1 MARKKRAEGTRAP
14 NGASSIYLGKDG
26 KWHGRVTMGVRDDG
40 SPDRRHVERKT
51 EAEVIRAVRAL
62 ERERDSGKA
71 RKAGSGKWTVEK
83 WLLHWFEHTV
93 QPNVRYKTWKYYST
107 GIHNY
112 LIPGLG
118 AHRLE
123 KLEAE
128 HVERFYAKLRKS
140 GLKQFTLLQIH
151 RTLRAALNEAEK
163 RERITR
169 NPIRVIRTPQIT
181 ETEIEPLTVEDAQSI
196 LLLARERRNGVRWA
210 IALALGLRQGEALGL
225 KWPDITTEWHHG
237 CPEKDACGS
246 APVDCP
252 VAFLTGTL
260 TVRRALQRQTWQHGC
275 APEAPCGRKR
285 GAECPNRHSG
295 GLVIVEPKSR
305 AGRRVVSL
313 PSPLAH
319 ALIDHRAAQAA
330 ERAHAA
336 NLWQDNG
343 WVFAQPTGKPID
355 TRADH
360 GEWKELLAAAGVR
373 EARLHDARHTAAT
386 FLLVL
391 GVSDRAAMDV
401 MGWSKA
407 DMAKRYMHVPDE
419 VRRQIAKM
427 VGSLLWADSDGN
439 QGDDGEGMAG
449 VPVPA

>member
-1 MARKKRAEGTRAP
+1 MARKQRAEGTRAP

-40 SPDRRHVERKT
+40 KADRRHLERKT

-62 ERERDSGKA
+62 ERQRDTGKA
-71 RKAGSGKWTVEK
+71 RRAGGGKWTVEK
-83 WLLHWFEHTV
+83 WLLHWFEHV
-93 QPNVRYKTWKYYST
+93 AQPNVRYKTQTYYST
-107 GIHNY
+107 AIHKY
-112 LIPGLG
+112 LVPGLG
-118 AHRLE
+118 AHRLD
-123 KLEAE
+123 KLEPE
-128 HVERFYAKLRKS
+128 HVERFYAHLRKAGAKPS
-140 GLKQFTLLQIH
+140 TLLQVH

-163 RERITR
+163 RERIAR
-169 NPIRVIRTPQIT
+169 NPIRVVRSPQMT
-181 ETEIEPLTVEDAQSI
+181 ETEIEPLTVDDAQSI
-196 LLLARERRNGVRWA
+196 LSLARERRNGVRWA

-225 KWPDITTEWHHG
+225 KWPDITTEWRHE
-237 CPEKDACGS
+237 CPEKDPCGN

-252 VAFLTGTL
+252 EAFPTGTL

-275 APEAPCGRKR
+275 DPDAPCGRKR
-285 GAECPNRHSG
+285 GAECPNRHGG

-313 PSPLAH
+313 PSPLAR
-319 ALIDHRAAQAA
+319 ALIAHQSAQAA
-330 ERAHAA
+330 ERAHAV

-355 TRADH
+355 PRADY
-360 GEWKELLAAAGVR
+360 GEWKELLAAVGVR

-419 VRRQIAKM
+419 VRRRIASQI
-427 VGSLLWADSDGN
+427 GDLLWRD
-439 QGDDGEGMAG
+439 
-449 VPVPA
+449 

>member
-1 MARKKRAEGTRAP
+1 MPRKRPEGTRAP
-14 NGASSIYLGKDG
+14 NGTSSVYLGNDG

-40 SPDRRHVERKT
+40 KPDRRHVERKT

-62 ERERDSGKA
+62 ERDRDSGKA
-71 RKAGSGKWTVEK
+71 GKAGSGKWTVAK
-83 WLLHWFEHTV
+83 WLLHWFENIAA
-93 QPNVRYKTWKYYST
+93 PNVRYKTQTYYST
-107 GIHNY
+107 AIHKY

-123 KLEAE
+123 RLEPE
-128 HVERFYAKLRKS
+128 HIERLYAKLRKQGAKS
-140 GLKQFTLLQIH
+140 STLLQVH

-169 NPIRVIRTPQIT
+169 NPIRVIRTPPMA
-181 ETEIEPLTVEDAQSI
+181 EPEIEPLTEEEARSI
-196 LLLARERRNGVRWA
+196 LSLARERRNGVRWA

-225 KWPDITTEWHHG
+225 KWPDITTTWHHG
-237 CPEKDACGS
+237 CPEDDRCGRVP
-246 APVDCP
+246 AECP
-252 VAFLTGTL
+252 TAVPTGTL

-275 APEAPCGRKR
+275 EQDAPCGRKR
-285 GAECPNRHSG
+285 GADCPARHSG

-313 PSPLAH
+313 PSPVARAILDH
-319 ALIDHRAAQAA
+319 AVTQAE
-330 ERAHAA
+330 ERVHAA
-336 NLWQDNG
+336 NLWHEQG
-343 WVFAQPTGKPID
+343 WVFAQPTGRPID
-355 TRADH
+355 PRADY
-360 GEWKELLAAAGVR
+360 GEWKELLDAAGVR

-391 GVSDRAAMDV
+391 GVSDRTAMDV

-419 VRRQIAKM
+419 LRSRIATQLS
-427 VGSLLWADSDGN
+427 GLLWGENEVDG
-439 QGDDGEGMAG
+439 A
-449 VPVPA
+449 

>member
-1 MARKKRAEGTRAP
+1 MARRKRAEGTRAP
-14 NGASSIYLGKDG
+14 NGASSIYFGKDG
-26 KWHGRVTMGVRDDG
+26 KWHGRISMGVRDDG
-40 SPDRRHVERKT
+40 TPDRRHVQRKT
-51 EAEVIRAVRAL
+51 EAEVIHAVRAL
-62 ERERDSGKA
+62 ERERDSGKV
-71 RKAGSGKWTVEK
+71 RKPGGGKWTVEK
-83 WLLHWFEHTV
+83 WLLHWFEHIV
-93 QPNVRYKTWKYYST
+93 QPNVRYKTQRYYST
-107 GIHNY
+107 GVHQY
-112 LIPGLG
+112 LVPGLG

-128 HVERFYAKLRKS
+128 HVERFYAHLRKD
-140 GLKQFTLLQIH
+140 GAKQFTLLQVH

-169 NPIRVIRTPQIT
+169 NPMRVVRSPHIA
-181 ETEIEPLTVEDAQSI
+181 ETEIEPLTVDDAQAI
-196 LLLARERRNGVRWA
+196 LSVARERRNGARWA

-237 CPEKDACGS
+237 CPENNPCSES
-246 APVDCP
+246 AVDCP
-252 VAFLTGTL
+252 AAFPIGTL
-260 TVRRALQRQTWQHGC
+260 VVRRALQRQTWQHGC
-275 APEAPCGRKR
+275 DPNASCGRKR
-285 GAECPNRHSG
+285 GAECPARFGG

-313 PSPLAH
+313 PSPLAR
-319 ALIDHRAAQAA
+319 ALLDHLGIQAA
-330 ERAHAA
+330 ERVHAA

-343 WVFAQPTGKPID
+343 WVFAQPTGRPID
-355 TRADH
+355 PRADY

-419 VRRQIAKM
+419 VRRQIAKL
-427 VGSLLWADSDGN
+427 VGGLLWADQAN
-439 QGDDGEGMAG
+439 NEDDGEGTAS

>member
-1 MARKKRAEGTRAP
+1 MPRKKRAEGTRAP
-14 NGASSIYLGKDG
+14 NGASSIYLGTDG
-26 KWHGRVTMGVRDDG
+26 KWHGRVTVGAKDDG
-40 SPDRRHVERKT
+40 RPDRRHVERKT

-62 ERERDSGKA
+62 ERERDSGKV
-71 RKAGSGKWTVEK
+71 RKVGGGKWTVAK
-83 WLLHWFEHTV
+83 WLLHWFEHIA
-93 QPNVRYKTWKYYST
+93 QPNVRYKTQTYYST
-107 GIHNY
+107 AIHKY
-112 LIPGLG
+112 LVPGLG

-123 KLEAE
+123 KLEPE
-128 HVERFYAKLRKS
+128 HVERFYAHLRKAGAKPS
-140 GLKQFTLLQIH
+140 TLLQVH

-163 RERITR
+163 RERIAR
-169 NPIRVIRTPQIT
+169 NPIRVVRSPQMT
-181 ETEIEPLTVEDAQSI
+181 ETEIEPLTVDDAQSI
-196 LLLARERRNGVRWA
+196 LSLARERRNGVRWA

-225 KWPDITTEWHHG
+225 KWPDISTEWHHG
-237 CPEKDACGS
+237 CLENDPCGN

-252 VAFLTGTL
+252 EAFPTGTL

-275 APEAPCGRKR
+275 DPDAPCGRKR
-285 GAECPNRHSG
+285 GAECPNRHGG

-313 PSPLAH
+313 PSRLAR
-319 ALIDHRAAQAA
+319 ALIEHQAAQAA
-330 ERAHAA
+330 ERVHAA

-355 TRADH
+355 PRADY

-419 VRRQIAKM
+419 VRHRIARQI
-427 VGSLLWADSDGN
+427 GGLLWDG
-439 QGDDGEGMAG
+439 QDDDGDGTAG